1 MDFLTIKEH
10 LSRFRVGI
18 AGAGGLGSNCA
29 AALAR
34 SGVGI
39 LVICDFDF
47 VDISN
52 LNRQFYF
59 MDQVGMAKA
68 DALRDNIARIDPDV
82 RVITHH
88 ERLTRGNI
96 KRIFRECDVV
106 VEAFDESEMKEMLIE
121 TIQTELKQIPVIAA
135 SGVAGWGKN
144 EEIHSRKIDDT
155 LYVCGDGSSEVS
167 KDEPAMGP
175 RVAIVANMQANL
187 AIEILMNKGI
197 HM

>member
-10 LSRFRVGI
+10 LSRFMVGI

-39 LVICDFDF
+39 LVICDFDS

-59 MDQVGMAKA
+59 RDQVGMAKV
-68 DALRDNIARIDPDV
+68 DALKDNIARIDPDV

-88 ERLTRGNI
+88 ERLLPGNI
-96 KRIFRECDVV
+96 KTIFRECDVV

-121 TIQTELKQIPVIAA
+121 TLQTELKEIPVIAA

-175 RVAIVANMQANL
+175 RVAIVANMQANQV
-187 AIEILMNKGI
+187 IEILMNKGKNI
-197 HM
+197 